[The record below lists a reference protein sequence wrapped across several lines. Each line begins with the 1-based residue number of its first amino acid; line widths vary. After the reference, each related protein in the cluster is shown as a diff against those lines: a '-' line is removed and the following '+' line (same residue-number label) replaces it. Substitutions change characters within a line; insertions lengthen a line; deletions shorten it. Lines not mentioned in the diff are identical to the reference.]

1 MSINFTTTWGEE
13 IFLSNTL
20 KRTSIIVDSSY
31 NVSFTFEKLQQKDSK
46 KLPILWILK
55 VPRTLR
61 FSVAL
66 RIQPHFHPMPKGDGL
81 SRSERAVINLDF
93 NQNKFWV
100 LKHFYSILVSFLF
113 PEIQLLKKYI
123 FSMCFVGFIYMNS
136 LYFLLY

>member
-1 MSINFTTTWGEE
+1 M
-13 IFLSNTL
+13 

-81 SRSERAVINLDF
+81 SRSERAAINLDF
-93 NQNKFWV
+93 NQNKF
-100 LKHFYSILVSFLF
+100 
-113 PEIQLLKKYI
+113 
-123 FSMCFVGFIYMNS
+123 
-136 LYFLLY
+136 